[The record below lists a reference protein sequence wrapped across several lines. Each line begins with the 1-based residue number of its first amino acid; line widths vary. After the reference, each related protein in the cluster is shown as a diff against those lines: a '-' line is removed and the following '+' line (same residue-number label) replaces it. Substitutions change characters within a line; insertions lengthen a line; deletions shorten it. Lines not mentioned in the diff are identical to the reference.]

1 MPEKPI
7 TEKQKRFKALPIG
20 MSAVLEDFSA
30 YLKMELGRGKNTIDS
45 YFSDLLQFCEFSVA
59 KGVKNFADV
68 QAETLIEW
76 ISEISRI
83 AKTTTQ
89 SRKISALRTLAIY
102 LIDEDIWSKNLSQLI
117 ARPKV
122 FRPEPEVLESAEI
135 DNIIIAVEGQTP
147 EAYRDRAMLELIYS
161 SGLRVSELCSLRES
175 DIDAHEK
182 IIRVVGKGNKTRLVP
197 VGDLALSAIE
207 EYRKHRGEL
216 AKKSHCAELF
226 ITRRGKKIS
235 RKTFWYNLKKYAQ
248 MANVSTTAK
257 PHALRHSFATH
268 LLRNGANL
276 FSIKEMLG
284 HSDLATTQIY
294 TQLVRDDIISE
305 YTSKHPR
312 KKMNV
317 KGSSK

>member
-1 MPEKPI
+1 MPEEVKLADLQEFLKELNA
-7 TEKQKRFKALPIG
+7 TEIALTTQCRMISGIRMFFKYLL
-20 MSAVLEDFSA
+20 VEDA
-30 YLKMELGRGKNTIDS
+30 IQENPA
-45 YFSDLLQFCEFSVA
+45 DLL
-59 KGVKNFADV
+59 DV
-68 QAETLIEW
+68 PRTTRKLPDVLSNAEVDRMLATLDNSKPDEARNTVIIE
-76 ISEISRI
+76 I
-83 AKTTTQ
+83 
-89 SRKISALRTLAIY
+89 LY
-102 LIDEDIWSKNLSQLI
+102 
-117 ARPKV
+117 
-122 FRPEPEVLESAEI
+122 
-135 DNIIIAVEGQTP
+135 GC
-147 EAYRDRAMLELIYS
+147 
-161 SGLRVSELCSLRES
+161 GLRVSELCSLRES

>member
-1 MPEKPI
+1 MSNSNI
-7 TEKQKRFKALPIG
+7 TEKQKRFRALPKRL
-20 MSAVLEDFSA
+20 SVVLDDFSA

-45 YFSDLLQFCEFSVA
+45 YLSDILQFCEFAVK
-59 KGVKNFADV
+59 KGVSSFAEID
-68 QAETLIEW
+68 ADILIDW
-76 ISEISRI
+76 VNAISENS
-83 AKTTTQ
+83 KTTTQ
-89 SRKISALRTLAIY
+89 SRKISALRTLSIY
-102 LIDEDIWSKNLSQLI
+102 LIDEDIWSKNLSELI

-135 DNIIIAVEGQTP
+135 DDIIIAVEGETP

-161 SGLRVSELCSLRES
+161 SGLRVSELCNLRES
-175 DIDAHEK
+175 DIDFHEK
-182 IIRVVGKGNKTRLVP
+182 IIRITGKGNKTRLVP
-197 VGDLALSAIE
+197 VGDLALNAIA
-207 EYRKHRGEL
+207 EYRKHRVEL

-248 MANVSTTAK
+248 QANVSTSAK

-305 YTSKHPR
+305 YTAKHPR
-312 KKMNV
+312 KKMKVNRA
-317 KGSSK
+317 